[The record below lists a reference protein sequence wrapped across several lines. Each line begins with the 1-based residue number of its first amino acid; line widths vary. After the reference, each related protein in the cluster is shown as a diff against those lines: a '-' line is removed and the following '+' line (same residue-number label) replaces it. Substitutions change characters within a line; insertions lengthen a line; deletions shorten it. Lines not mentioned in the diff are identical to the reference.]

1 MGVIMKA
8 MTLTKLFTKK
18 GLLYLFLLM
27 LLVVLGLSLA
37 PAQAAGPYQ
46 AEDANIGGGVS
57 VDSNH
62 SGYNGTGF
70 ANFPTTGGYVEY
82 QNVDGGVGGSATL
95 RFRYALGI
103 TTTRTGQLTVNGANQ
118 NITFSPTGSW
128 DTWAILDVTVNLNAG
143 TTNTIRLQSTGQDLA
158 NQDQLEVVE
167 NASPTTIP
175 PTTVSPT
182 TIPPTSVPGG
192 AYQAES
198 ATLGGAVSV
207 DTNHSGYYGTGF
219 VNFPSSG
226 GYVEYQNVD
235 GGSGGSRTLRFRHAL
250 GATSARTGQL
260 TINGASQNITFQP
273 TGAWDSWAV
282 LDVGVNLNAG
292 TNNTVRLSSTGQDL
306 ANQDQ
311 LEVIEGGIPP
321 TTIPP
326 TTIPPTTIPPTPTS
340 SGSLYD
346 IVWNLTGNLDAH
358 DPVII
363 REGTTWYI
371 YTTGTGI
378 AMKRSEN
385 GTAWS
390 TIGRVFN
397 TQPSWHRQ
405 LIPANDGNLWA
416 PDIFYYQGRYYL
428 YYSVSSFGS
437 NISAIGLATNATLNP
452 QGSDYNWVDEGV
464 VIQSTSSNNY
474 NTIDPNVVQD
484 LSGNLWLSFGSFW
497 SGIKLIQLNPGT
509 MKPMSGA
516 TLYSIAYR
524 PSGEHAIEAPFIVER
539 NGYYYLFVSFD
550 YCCRGV
556 DSTYNIR
563 VGRSQ
568 QITGPYVDRNNV
580 NMMNGGGTL
589 IDDGDSRWIGPGHQA
604 VYQQGDSAIL
614 VNHAY
619 DAWNNGRA
627 TLQIRPLYWDAS
639 GWPTLSQ

>member
-1 MGVIMKA
+1 M
-8 MTLTKLFTKK
+8 
-18 GLLYLFLLM
+18 YLFLL
-27 LLVVLGLSLA
+27 LLLAMLGLSLV

-57 VDSNH
+57 VDNNH
-62 SGYNGTGF
+62 TGYNGTGF
-70 ANFPTTGGYVEY
+70 VNFPTTGGYVEY
-82 QNVDGGVGGSATL
+82 QNVEGGVGGSATL

-118 NITFSPTGSW
+118 NITFSPTGAWNS
-128 DTWAILDVTVNLNAG
+128 WAILEVTVNLNAG

-167 NASPTTIP
+167 NTMPTTIP
-175 PTTVSPT
+175 STTVSPT
-182 TIPPTSVPGG
+182 TVPPTSVPGG

-198 ATLGGAVSV
+198 ATLGGDVSV
-207 DTNHSGYYGTGF
+207 DSNHSGYYGTGF
-219 VNFPSSG
+219 VNFPASG
-226 GYVEYQNVD
+226 GYVEYRNVD
-235 GGSGGSRTLRFRHAL
+235 GGTGGGRTLRFRHAL
-250 GATSARTGQL
+250 GTTSARTGQL
-260 TINGASQNITFQP
+260 TVNGASQNITFQP

-282 LDVGVNLNAG
+282 LDVGANLNAG
-292 TNNTVRLSSTGQDL
+292 TSNTIRLSSTGQDL

-311 LEVIEGGIPP
+311 MEIIEGS
-321 TTIPP
+321 
-326 TTIPPTTIPPTPTS
+326 IPPTTIPPTPTS

-378 AMKRSEN
+378 TMKRSEN
-385 GTAWS
+385 GTSWS

-397 TQPSWHRQ
+397 TQPAWHRQ

-437 NISAIGLATNATLNP
+437 NTSAIGLATNATLNP
-452 QGSDYNWVDEGV
+452 QGSGYNWVDEGV

-497 SGIKLIQLNPGT
+497 SGIKLIQLDPGT
-509 MKPMSGA
+509 MKPVSGA
-516 TLYSIAYR
+516 TLHSIAYR

-604 VYQQGDSAIL
+604 VYQQGNSAIL

-639 GWPTLSQ
+639 GWPTLNN